1 MAILRETIHHALG
14 TFARGAELPDDHPL
28 VVAVPEFF
36 DEIGASDAA
45 LLGWLAEQ
53 FPGADEG
60 TLQEH
65 LARLLFAA
73 QVWGRLNGQD

>member
-36 DEIGASDAA
+36 DEIGAETADRSVYTATA
-45 LLGWLAEQ
+45 K
-53 FPGADEG
+53 PGR
-60 TLQEH
+60 
-65 LARLLFAA
+65 AR
-73 QVWGRLNGQD
+73 RSKPE